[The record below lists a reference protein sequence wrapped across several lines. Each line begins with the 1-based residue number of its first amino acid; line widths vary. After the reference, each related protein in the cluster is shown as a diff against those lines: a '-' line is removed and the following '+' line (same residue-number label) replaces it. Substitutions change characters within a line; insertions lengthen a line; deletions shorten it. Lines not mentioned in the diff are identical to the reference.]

1 MNLTRQSTRLLTA
14 ITLSCGLFFV
24 FFGVASAHT
33 MVANHAKVN
42 RAIPAID
49 STIAT
54 APTTVTVFTV
64 ENMKTDLKDSN
75 LLVYGPSGDLIST
88 GNAKFDVN
96 NPQTMSVTI
105 KPEKDG
111 VYIVRWNNVS
121 SDDNDPDQ
129 GAFTFTVKSGTTAA
143 ATMTPAKTT
152 PAPTT
157 SGTPVWVPILVGIV
171 ALLLGL
177 GAGFVFGSNRRS
189 TPMVVPSA
197 SSVVPE
203 EETTRRSYLLL
214 LKNLTYKKTIRTLL
228 IYSQVHIVFYIF
240 ISSEFKLTN
249 KYFHSTLLF
258 AIYRL

>member
-1 MNLTRQSTRLLTA
+1 MNLTRLSIRLLTA
-14 ITLSCGLFFV
+14 ITLSCGLLFT

-33 MVANHAKVN
+33 LIANHAKVT
-42 RAIPAID
+42 RAIPAIG
-49 STIAT
+49 STVAT
-54 APTTVTVFTV
+54 APTLVTVFTA

-111 VYIVRWNNVS
+111 TYIVRWNNVS

-143 ATMTPAKTT
+143 TTTTPAKTT
-152 PAPTT
+152 PVPTT

-177 GAGFVFGSNRRS
+177 GAGLVFGSNRRS
-189 TPMVVPSA
+189 TPVVATTAS

-203 EETTRRSYLLL
+203 EETTRRS
-214 LKNLTYKKTIRTLL
+214 
-228 IYSQVHIVFYIF
+228 
-240 ISSEFKLTN
+240 
-249 KYFHSTLLF
+249 
-258 AIYRL
+258 